1 MLAEVVKIEQVI
13 REVPEGGMAW
23 NLLCE
28 VVNTLLETNH
38 PPPPA
43 GLWRTSKE
51 DEHHEHLP
59 GKVAEETQPA
69 ENSGGIGAPVAA
81 IADNSS
87 GDEHSDHSAA
97 DLAHTER
104 MKITPEMSALQR
116 FEARYGKK

>member
-28 VVNTLLETNH
+28 VVNALLENNH
-38 PPPPA
+38 
-43 GLWRTSKE
+43 KE
-51 DEHHEHLP
+51 DEQHEHLP

>member
-28 VVNTLLETNH
+28 VVNTLLENNH

-59 GKVAEETQPA
+59 GRVAEETQPA
-69 ENSGGIGAPVAA
+69 ENSGGNPAGADTVA
-81 IADNSS
+81 
-87 GDEHSDHSAA
+87 DHSGRVGPSGLS
-97 DLAHTER
+97 DDNLLDTER